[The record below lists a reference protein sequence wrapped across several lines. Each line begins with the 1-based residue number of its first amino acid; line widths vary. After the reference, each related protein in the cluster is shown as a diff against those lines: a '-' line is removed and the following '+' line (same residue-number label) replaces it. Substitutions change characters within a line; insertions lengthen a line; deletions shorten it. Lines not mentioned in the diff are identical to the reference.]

1 MDNKRSFLA
10 AGGSERYYIESP
22 TAEDIRKADWQY
34 SKTYTQCLIE
44 DITTQAEMLD
54 ILTRRGIIGPEFEQR
69 AEELNKNLAHKI
81 IELEDAEGVD
91 KKERLAKDV
100 ADARNELYKWNQRL
114 TGPMNNTAEQIS
126 DNARLEYLTSC
137 MVVDNNGKRVW
148 ESYDNYLKEKSQDLS
163 IRALY
168 EVMLY
173 LQGLDSDFL
182 DKTPEAVAMKEVEKS
197 IIDKAN
203 AHLDAARAVAN
214 EEESYEKSDEKNITK
229 DEEVE
234 DMSLSNDKPKKS
246 DPDNKSRKK
255 K

>member
-10 AGGSERYYIESP
+10 AGGEERYYIESP

-44 DITTQAEMLD
+44 DITTQAKMLD

-69 AEELNKNLAHKI
+69 ADELNKNLSYKI
-81 IELEDAEGVD
+81 IELEDAKGIDE
-91 KKERLAKDV
+91 KERLAKEV
-100 ADARNELYKWNQRL
+100 SDARNELYRWNQRL

-126 DNARLEYLTSC
+126 DNTRLEYLASC
-137 MVVDNNGKRVW
+137 MVVDKNGKRVW
-148 ESYDNYLKEKSQDLS
+148 DSYDNYRKEKSQDLS

-173 LQGLDSDFL
+173 LQGLDTDFL
-182 DKTPEAVAMKEVEKS
+182 EKTPEAVAMKEVEKS
-197 IIDKAN
+197 IINKAN
-203 AHLDAARAVAN
+203 AHIEAAKAVAD
-214 EEESYEKSDEKNITK
+214 EEEAFEKIVAKEEDIKEPDLDSINQNESDT
-229 DEEVE
+229 D
-234 DMSLSNDKPKKS
+234 DKP
-246 DPDNKSRKK
+246 RKK